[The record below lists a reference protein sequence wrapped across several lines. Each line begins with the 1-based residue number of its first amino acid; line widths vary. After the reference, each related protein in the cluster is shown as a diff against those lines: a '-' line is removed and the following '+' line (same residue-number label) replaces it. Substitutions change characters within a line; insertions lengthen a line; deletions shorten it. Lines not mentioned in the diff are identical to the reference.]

1 MMIKDKYKKILFL
14 VAYGFFLWAAYEA
27 VQSFLFPHRTL
38 LNALTFDLSEYELDF
53 RFLFLAGLVVFGVLA
68 GLFGM
73 LAKKILEQYRR
84 NEEQFK
90 DLVKLSNDII
100 TVTDRDGKLVFMND
114 AAYRMLER
122 KPEDAIGR
130 SFMEYVH
137 PEDRKTYLEKRD
149 ELEKLRTDT
158 FIVEHRFIAKS
169 GKAIN
174 VINTARV
181 LTDKNRTLVG
191 TLGIARNITEN
202 KRSEE
207 SLHKALARV
216 KDDKARLE
224 SVLSRLDEG
233 ISIQSRD
240 FKVLYQNQAHTNTFG
255 GDTGDEHCYR
265 AYMHA
270 DSLCP
275 GCPVEEAFKD
285 GNVHRMGKEISI
297 KGEVHFVEI
306 KASPLMDASGNI
318 VAGIEEVR
326 DVTARRSSD
335 EKLRMFSVAI
345 EEAIDGIQIVDL
357 DGHIVYSNKAIELI
371 YGFSHAELTGKHI
384 SELNADREFVMRS
397 IIPNVTETGRWSGE
411 LMAIHKDGSTFPV
424 WLSTSIVKS
433 EHGRPLAMITSVQ
446 DITERKLAEETMKQN
461 HDQLMKLVDERTREL
476 SRANENLLTEIAD
489 RGKMEQEL
497 IKAQK
502 LESLGNLA
510 GGIAHDFNNLLASIA
525 GNISLAML
533 DIDPKN
539 SSYRQLEGA
548 KKASLRAQDLTL
560 QLLSFSKG
568 GDPVKKTVAIGDLIR
583 EVTGFAVRGSRI
595 KFFFSIPEGLWF
607 VDVDESQISQVIHN
621 LIINA
626 DHAMPKGG
634 TITISCENAVV
645 AATSKLPLR
654 QGNYVRINIR
664 DHGVGIPQE
673 HLAKIFDPYFTTKQK
688 GNGLGLAMAYA
699 IISQH
704 SGHIL
709 AESELGKG
717 TTFIIYLPA
726 SNPGT
731 AHEGSTK

>member
-1 MMIKDKYKKILFL
+1 MMIKAKNRKILLF
-14 VAYGFFLWAAYEA
+14 VTSGFFLWAVYEA
-27 VQSFLFPHRTL
+27 VQSFLFPHRTF
-38 LNALTFDLSEYELDF
+38 LNAMTFELSEYELDF
-53 RFLFLAGLVVFGVLA
+53 RSMFLAGLVVFGVLA

-73 LAKKILEQYRR
+73 LAKKILVQYRR

-90 DLVKLSNDII
+90 DIIKLSNDII

-114 AAYRMLER
+114 AAYRLLER

-137 PEDRKTYLEKRD
+137 PEDRKAYLGKRE

-169 GKAIN
+169 GKAVN
-174 VINTARV
+174 VIHTARV
-181 LTDKNRTLVG
+181 LTDKNGALVG

-207 SLHKALARV
+207 SLHKAIARV

-224 SVLSRLDEG
+224 SVLSMLDEG
-233 ISIQSRD
+233 ISIQSTD
-240 FKVLYQNQAHTNTFG
+240 YKVLYQNQAHMNIFG
-255 GDTGDEHCYR
+255 GNTGDEHCYR
-265 AYMHA
+265 TYMHA

-285 GNVHRMGKEISI
+285 KTVHRMEKKISI
-297 KGEVHFVEI
+297 KDEVHFVEI

-318 VAGIEEVR
+318 VAGIEEVT
-326 DVTARRSSD
+326 DITARRSLE
-335 EKLRMFSVAI
+335 EKLRMFSAAI
-345 EEAIDGIQIVDL
+345 EEAIVGIQIVDL

-371 YGFSHAELTGKHI
+371 YGFSHGELTGKHI
-384 SELNADREFVMRS
+384 SDLNADREFVMRS
-397 IIPNVTETGRWSGE
+397 IISNVRETGRWSGE

-424 WLSTSIVKS
+424 WFSASIVKS
-433 EHGRPLAMITSVQ
+433 EHGRPLMMITSVQ
-446 DITERKLAEETMKQN
+446 DITERKQAEETMKQN
-461 HDQLMKLVDERTREL
+461 HDQLIKLVEERTREL
-476 SRANENLLTEIAD
+476 SQANENLLKEIAD

-502 LESLGNLA
+502 LESLGILA

-533 DIDPKN
+533 DLDPKN
-539 SSYRQLEGA
+539 NSYRQLEGA

-560 QLLSFSKG
+560 QLLTFSKG

-607 VDVDESQISQVIHN
+607 VDIDESQISQVIHN

-634 TITISCENAVV
+634 TITISCENTVV
-645 AATSKLPLR
+645 AASSKLPLR
-654 QGNYVRINIR
+654 QGNYVRISIR
-664 DHGVGIPQE
+664 DHGVGIPRE
-673 HLAKIFDPYFTTKQK
+673 HLSKIFDPYFTTKQK
-688 GNGLGLAMAYA
+688 GNGLGLAMAYS

-704 SGHIL
+704 RGLIL

-726 SNPGT
+726 SDPGT
-731 AHEGSTK
+731 TQEGSTK